1 MEVLN
6 NDPEKKEP
14 EGTPINDLAKT
25 VEWPIPTWVA
35 DSLFIVEFK
44 DKDQAIIDML
54 NQLGEAIEKA
64 MQSGAVDSESLSFDY
79 YRKAHPHDRKLHRIE
94 LTGTLYENPTYGN
107 IWLLIDY
114 EAN

>member
-14 EGTPINDLAKT
+14 EGTAINDLAKT
-25 VEWPIPTWVA
+25 VNWPIPTWIA

-44 DKDQAIIDML
+44 GKDQQIISML
-54 NQLGEAIEKA
+54 NQLGAAIEKA
-64 MQSGAVDSESLSFDY
+64 MQNGEVDSESLSFEY
-79 YRKAHPHDRKLHRIE
+79 FRKAHPHDRKEHRIE
-94 LTGTLYENPTYGN
+94 LQGTLYENPTYGN

-114 EAN
+114 EPN